1 MMMRIIEL
9 CTLLEER
16 AHSITEP
23 DKKQIEL
30 NKKLFQHEKK
40 VYFTH
45 VFRSGI
51 KLEEF

>member
-40 VYFTH
+40 FISH
-45 VFRSGI
+45 MSLG
-51 KLEEF
+51 LA